1 MREPIEVFP
10 GNLSSEAVD
19 RDAVLMSG
27 ISYVRFEQD
36 IVSDIRRPLTFLQ
49 VSTVLQGVCE

>member
-1 MREPIEVFP
+1 MRELIEVFP

-19 RDAVLMSG
+19 RDAVLMG
-27 ISYVRFEQD
+27 RISDIRFEQNN
-36 IVSDIRRPLTFLQ
+36 VSDIRRPLTFLQ